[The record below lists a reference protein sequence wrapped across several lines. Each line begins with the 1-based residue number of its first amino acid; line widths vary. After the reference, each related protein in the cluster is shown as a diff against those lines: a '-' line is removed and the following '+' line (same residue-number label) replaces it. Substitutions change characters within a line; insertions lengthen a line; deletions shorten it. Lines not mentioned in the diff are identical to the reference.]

1 MGSDGCVAGKKRDDI
16 KERDLQGFKYF
27 KKVTGLLERLHGAGC
42 QRDRAHN
49 RELHMDQY
57 MVLLLLYMFNPI
69 CVSLRALQQASTL
82 KKVQKVLQVP
92 RASLGSLSEA
102 ARVFD
107 ADLLKEIV
115 TDLAME
121 LRPLPHD
128 PRLDDIQKVL
138 TLVDGTVLAALPKMV
153 WALWQDEH
161 NALKAHV
168 QFELIKGVPI
178 SAPITEANA
187 DERDVLAA
195 NLQGGRVYVTD
206 RGYAKYKLLQDIVD
220 IGSSFVCRIRD
231 NSVFQVVQEREL
243 SQEALNVGVVR
254 DAVVNLGGEAKR
266 GDLRKAVRIIEIAC
280 TPHIKS
286 HKNGRGGPQQGDT
299 ILIATDLLD
308 VPAEVVSLIYQCR
321 WGIEIFFRMFKHL
334 LGCRHLL
341 SQCENGI
348 ELQMYAAILACMLIA
363 LYTGGKPTVRTYEM
377 LNWYFMGWA
386 DEEEMELHIARLQ
399 KQG

>member
-1 MGSDGCVAGKKRDDI
+1 MVAVAGHKRDNI
-16 KERDLQGFKYF
+16 KASDLERFKLF
-27 KKVTGLLERLHGAGC
+27 KKINALLSRLHATAC
-42 QRDRAHN
+42 ERDRAHN

-57 MVLLLLYMFNPI
+57 MALLLLYMFNPI

-82 KKVQKVLQVP
+82 KKVQRVLHVP

-107 ADLLKEIV
+107 ADLLKGIV
-115 TDLAME
+115 EELALE

-128 PRLDDIQKVL
+128 PRLDDIQRIL
-138 TLVDGTVLAALPKMV
+138 TLVDGTVLAALPKMLWAV
-153 WALWQDEH
+153 WQSKH

-168 QFELIKGVPI
+168 QFELLKGVPI
-178 SAPITEANA
+178 SGPITEANA
-187 DERDVLAA
+187 DEREVLGA
-195 NLQGGRVYVTD
+195 NLQPGRAYVTD

-231 NSVFQVVQEREL
+231 NAVVEVVQEREL
-243 SQEALNVGVVR
+243 SQEALDAGVVR
-254 DAVVNLGGEAKR
+254 DAVVWLGEKAKR
-266 GDLRKAVRIIEIAC
+266 GDLRQPVRIVQIAC
-280 TPHIKS
+280 TPHIKT

-299 ILIATDLLD
+299 ILIATDMLD
-308 VPAEVVSLIYQCR
+308 LPAEVVALVYQCR
-321 WGIEIFFRMFKHL
+321 WEIEIFFRTFKHL

-348 ELQMYAAILACMLIA
+348 RLQMYAAIIACMLIA
-363 LYTGGKPTVRTYEM
+363 IYTGRKPNVRTYEM
-377 LNWYFMGWA
+377 LTWYFMGWA
-386 DEEEMELHIARLQ
+386 DEEEMESHIAGLQ

>member
-1 MGSDGCVAGKKRDDI
+1 VAGKKRDEI
-16 KERDLQGFKYF
+16 RSEQLQGFKYF
-27 KKVTGLLERLHGAGC
+27 KKVASLPGRLHGAAC

-49 RELHMDQY
+49 RQLHMDHY

-82 KKVQKVLQVP
+82 KKVQKVLGVP
-92 RASLGSLSEA
+92 RSSLGSLSEA

-107 ADLLKEIV
+107 ADLLKCVLEE
-115 TDLAME
+115 LAAE

-128 PRLDDIQKVL
+128 PRLDDIQKIL

-168 QFELIKGVPI
+168 QFELLKGVPVC
-178 SAPITEANA
+178 APITDANA
-187 DERDVLAA
+187 DEREVLAA
-195 NLQGGRVYVTD
+195 NLQPGRVYVTD
-206 RGYAKYKLLQDIVD
+206 RGYAKYRLLQDIVD

-231 NSVFQVVQEREL
+231 NAVFRVVGEREL
-243 SQEALNVGVVR
+243 SQAALDAGVVR
-254 DAVVNLGGEAKR
+254 DAVIWLGGEQKG
-266 GDLRKAVRIIEIAC
+266 GDLRQPVRIIEIAC
-280 TPHIKS
+280 TPHIKT
-286 HKNGRGGPQQGDT
+286 HKNGRGGPQQGET
-299 ILIATDLLD
+299 ILIATDLLEL
-308 VPAEVVSLIYQCR
+308 PAEVVALIYKCR

-363 LYTGGKPTVRTYEM
+363 LYTGSKPTVRTFEM

-386 DEEEMELHIARLQ
+386 EEEELESHIARLQ